1 MEDQSVIQLPAKQEE
16 LEKLKTF
23 VFTFIEGKGV
33 EEHQIWD
40 IELILDE
47 ILMNI
52 IKYAYPYKQ
61 GTVRIT
67 CCFDVQR
74 CFKIEIIDCGIPF
87 NPLDYPTPIITYDIK
102 KVKTWGFGIFL
113 VRNLIDDIAYHR
125 KENKN
130 CLTLIKECKC

>member
-1 MEDQSVIQLPAKQEE
+1 MEDHSSIQLPAKKED

-23 VFTFIEGKGV
+23 VLSFIEGSGV

-52 IKYAYPYKQ
+52 IKYAYPSEQ
-61 GTVRIT
+61 GTIQIN

-74 CFKIEIIDCGIPF
+74 CFTIEIIDCGIPF

-113 VRNLIDDIAYHR
+113 VRNLIDNIAYHR
-125 KENKN
+125 KGNKN
-130 CLTLIKECKC
+130 RLILIKECKC